1 MFGGEFMK
9 NGELTKK
16 EVLEK
21 AAKLLESA
29 KCVYMATNGE
39 NGHPNL
45 RALETTRAEG
55 AKTLWF
61 VSDEESS
68 KVQEL
73 LRDDKAVIYV
83 PAARGAG
90 EARFWG
96 NVEVLDDMAS
106 KKKVWSDELTEHF
119 PGGIESPNIR
129 VLRFKVS
136 NGIYADKNWEKH
148 EFKN

>member
-1 MFGGEFMK
+1 MK

-16 EVLEK
+16 EILEK
-21 AAKLLESA
+21 ASKVLESA

-45 RALETTRAEG
+45 RALGRFKLEG
-55 AKTLWF
+55 IKTLWF
-61 VSDEESS
+61 FSDEKSS

-73 LRDDKAVIYV
+73 LRDDKAVIYA

-90 EARFWG
+90 EVRLWG
-96 NVEVLDDMAS
+96 NVEILDDMAS
-106 KKKVWSDELTEHF
+106 KKKVWSDEAAAHF
-119 PGGIESPNIR
+119 SGGIESPNIR

-136 NGIYADKNWEKH
+136 NGIYADKNWQKH
-148 EFKN
+148 AFKN